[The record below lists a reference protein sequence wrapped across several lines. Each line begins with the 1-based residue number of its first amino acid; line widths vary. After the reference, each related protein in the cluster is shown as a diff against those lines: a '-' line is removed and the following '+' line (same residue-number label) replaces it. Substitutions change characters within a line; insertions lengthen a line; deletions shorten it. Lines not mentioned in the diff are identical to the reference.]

1 VCFFVCLALPEKEA
15 TLKLKTLSPDWELTD
30 ATDWPIGKAVRGN
43 REHDRA
49 FLITSGGC
57 SCFISDVKK
66 HRRGR
71 SMPAELE
78 TLIQSLLEYVPSLS
92 MLIHCAKGDISR
104 ESVVQ
109 KERKLVS
116 FNELRGQLSRLKNDV
131 RYVIKGNHS
140 Y

>member
-1 VCFFVCLALPEKEA
+1 MCFFVCLALPEKDA
-15 TLKLKTLSPDWELTD
+15 NLKLKTVSHDWELTD
-30 ATDWPIGKAVRGN
+30 ATDWPIGKAARGN

-66 HRRGR
+66 HRAEK
-71 SMPAELE
+71 SVAAELE
-78 TLIQSLLEYVPSLS
+78 ILVESLLEHVPSLS
-92 MLIHCAKGDISR
+92 MLIHYAQGDISR
-104 ESVVQ
+104 EIVVQ

-116 FNELRGQLSRLKNDV
+116 FNELRGQLGRLKSDV
-131 RYVIKGNHS
+131 RYVIKSNHS